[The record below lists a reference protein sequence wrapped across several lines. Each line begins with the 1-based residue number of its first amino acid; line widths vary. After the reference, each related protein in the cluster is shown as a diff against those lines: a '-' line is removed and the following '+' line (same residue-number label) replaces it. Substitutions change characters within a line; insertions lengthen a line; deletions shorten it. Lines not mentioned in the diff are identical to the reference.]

1 MYIENNPTLQVL
13 GNIFLD
19 RWPEE
24 VESSKL
30 RILLES
36 FNVEIPTYPKES
48 MAKPLLEGSLLT
60 ECVEEV
66 RSLARKLVLCKEIEE
81 KQEKPGTVCVFEV
94 VVKTED
100 NDVVIYEMVR

>member
-1 MYIENNPTLQVL
+1 
-13 GNIFLD
+13 
-19 RWPEE
+19 
-24 VESSKL
+24 
-30 RILLES
+30 
-36 FNVEIPTYPKES
+36 
-48 MAKPLLEGSLLT
+48 MAKALLEGSLLT